1 MQPRTVAAAGGT
13 AITIT
18 GSSFGERAVIK
29 VRGVVWTNFTQ
40 SHTQILLYAPPG
52 VGITNTLQ
60 VLVAGVSGNIQNL
73 VYFAP
78 IINSIN
84 PPNGPTKGELPRFR

>member
-1 MQPRTVAAAGGT
+1 M
-13 AITIT
+13 
-18 GSSFGERAVIK
+18 
-29 VRGVVWTNFTQ
+29 RGVVWTNFTQ

-78 IINSIN
+78 IINSIS
-84 PPNGPTKGELPRFR
+84 PSNGATSGESAAPLVCCLPAKWRSCIEPVLCGA